1 MAAPKNYVWKKG
13 DFLWRLCQRE
23 LGTSGYTGTVAL
35 KEAIIGMN
43 PALVNTL
50 RLEPGTII
58 YIPAK
63 T

>member
-13 DFLWRLCQRE
+13 DYLWRLCQRE
-23 LGTSGYTGTVAL
+23 LPSSGYTGTVAL
-35 KEAIIGMN
+35 KEAIVGMN
-43 PALVNTL
+43 PNLVNSL
-50 RLEPGTII
+50 RIPAGTII